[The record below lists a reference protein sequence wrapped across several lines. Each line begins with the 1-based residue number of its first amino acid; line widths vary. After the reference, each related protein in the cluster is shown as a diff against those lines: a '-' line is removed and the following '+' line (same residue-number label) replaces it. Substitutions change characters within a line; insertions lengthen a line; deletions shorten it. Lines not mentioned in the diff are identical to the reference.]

1 MTVRYRDLGE
11 TIFVKVFGNSPKLR
25 ILDFFLDNPYFDFSK
40 SEVMREIGMSKRTFY
55 KNFKD
60 LVELEVIKPTRKIG
74 KATMYKINTEH
85 PFVKKLN
92 EIIDELSLKIAER
105 EEKIPVS

>member
-1 MTVRYRDLGE
+1 MLSHLTRLSNG
-11 TIFVKVFGNSPKLR
+11 IHLPLQQP
-25 ILDFFLDNPYFDFSK
+25 LFFSLLS
-40 SEVMREIGMSKRTFY
+40 IGMSKRTFY

-74 KATMYKINTEH
+74 KVTMYKINAEH

-105 EEKIPVS
+105 EEKMQLTSSPH